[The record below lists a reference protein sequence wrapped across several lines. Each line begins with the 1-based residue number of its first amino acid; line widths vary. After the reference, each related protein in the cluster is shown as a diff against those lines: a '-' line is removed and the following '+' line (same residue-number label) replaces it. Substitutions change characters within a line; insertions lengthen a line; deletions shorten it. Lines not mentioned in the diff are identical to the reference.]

1 MEQIDWNALIGN
13 QITEINILGMAIGL
27 ILTALLCYA
36 LGRIYIKY
44 GTSFSNR
51 SLLLRSLVLVGVTT
65 ALIITIVKSSL
76 ALSLGLVGALSIIRF
91 RTAIKE
97 PEELAFFFISI
108 SIGLGMGAEQIIPT
122 LIGTSIIFTYLLISK
137 RGLTQKVYSNLLI
150 TLGEESNQ
158 DERGKSVID
167 LVSTHS
173 KKIDLRR
180 LESQGKDLELAFQI
194 EFSSHDDLF
203 NLRTALQENFPDLK
217 FSFLENK

>member
-1 MEQIDWNALIGN
+1 MEKIDWDALIGD
-13 QITEINILGMAIGL
+13 QITEINTVGL
-27 ILTALLCYA
+27 AVGLVMTALLCYT

-44 GTSFSNR
+44 GSSFSNR
-51 SLLLRSLVLVGVTT
+51 SLLLRSLVIVGVTT
-65 ALIITIVKSSL
+65 ALIISIVKSSL

-108 SIGLGMGAEQIIPT
+108 SIGLGMGAEQFIPT
-122 LIGTSIIFTYLLISK
+122 LIGTAIIFSYLLISK

-150 TLGEESNQ
+150 TLGDESDQ
-158 DERGKSVID
+158 EKRGQSIIE
-167 LVSTHS
+167 LVSSHA

-180 LESQGKDLELAFQI
+180 LESQGQNLEMAFQI
-194 EFSSHDDLF
+194 EFSSHEDLF
-203 NLRTALQENFPDLK
+203 TLRAKLKETYPDIK